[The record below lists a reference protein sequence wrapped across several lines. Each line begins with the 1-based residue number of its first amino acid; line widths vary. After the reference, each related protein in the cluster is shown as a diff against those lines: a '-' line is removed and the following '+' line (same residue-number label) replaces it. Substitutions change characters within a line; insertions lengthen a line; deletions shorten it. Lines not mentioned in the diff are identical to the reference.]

1 MAGFLRKVYDG
12 FDTSNDIEPT
22 AWREVLRSINEATV
36 TGLSRSSYTSHEEE
50 FLRAIRHSNEVFSA
64 FKVHDMG
71 QQMAARL
78 IGEDGKLKP
87 FAQWAEEV
95 RPIASHHTGAW
106 LRTEYDTAV
115 IRAHNAADWKRFERD
130 SDIYPN
136 LRWMP
141 TQSPDPESSHQRY
154 WQQKLTLPV
163 GHVFWNEHHPGDH
176 WHCKCSLEQT
186 DDPATPELI
195 GQLPDERPQRGLENN
210 MGKDG
215 HTFSQNH
222 PYFPDSCAQCSFYKP
237 GLKGRLASVFRNR
250 KKDCYNCPY
259 IDKKMKEAADKVK
272 KAMDVAPPDVET
284 YVESHHGMVLCSPNH
299 GANEIDE
306 NKRLAAFVADKL
318 GSKVYLLPRLDPK
331 NREEAALRHIL
342 LPSGVF
348 ENKNPDFYIGG
359 LFYDGKSMMKVRKTN
374 DKKKHHNDILNRI
387 KSAKE
392 QADNMIIEIPSFIT
406 RRTIAKTVN
415 GYLSQSK
422 RKRIIIVKHGN
433 KCYVY
438 Q

>member
-1 MAGFLRKVYDG
+1 
-12 FDTSNDIEPT
+12 
-22 AWREVLRSINEATV
+22 
-36 TGLSRSSYTSHEEE
+36 
-50 FLRAIRHSNEVFSA
+50 
-64 FKVHDMG
+64 MG

-78 IGEDGKLKP
+78 IGADGKLKP

-95 RPIASHHTGAW
+95 KPIASHHVGAW
-106 LRTEYDTAV
+106 LQTEYDTAV

-141 TQSPDPESSHQRY
+141 TQSPNPEGSHQRY

-163 GHVFWNEHHPGDH
+163 GHPFWNEHHPGDR
-176 WHCKCSLEQT
+176 WSCKCTLEQT
-186 DDPATPELI
+186 DDPATLELI
-195 GQLPDERPQRGLENN
+195 DQLPDERPQRGLENN

-237 GLKGRLASVFRNR
+237 GLKNRLASIFRNR

-259 IDKKMKEAADKVK
+259 IDKKMKEAADTVR
-272 KAMDVAPPDVET
+272 KAMDVVPPDVEK
-284 YVESHHGMVLCSPNH
+284 YIESHHGMVLCSPSH

-331 NREEAALRHIL
+331 NKKEAALRHIL

-359 LFYDGKSMMKVRKTN
+359 LFFDGKSMMKVRKTN
-374 DKKKHHNDILNRI
+374 DRKKHHNDILNRI

-392 QADNMIIEIPSFIT
+392 QADNIIIEIPSFIT

-422 RKRIIIVKHGN
+422 TKRIIIVKHGN